1 MGKLAYD
8 KYRSSSNLI
17 EAVGS
22 ITSTNNISVS
32 IPTPNLES
40 LTIPYQDNQPA
51 DLELQDGN
59 FASISIFG
67 VNTYIKGDVQN
78 IMYSLNRIVKFIS

>member
-1 MGKLAYD
+1 MGELAYD

-22 ITSTNNISVS
+22 ITSTNNIYVS
-32 IPTPNLES
+32 IPTPNLEL

-51 DLELQDGN
+51 NLEL
-59 FASISIFG
+59 
-67 VNTYIKGDVQN
+67 
-78 IMYSLNRIVKFIS
+78 

>member
-1 MGKLAYD
+1 MGELAYD

-22 ITSTNNISVS
+22 ITSRNNIFVS
-32 IPTPNLES
+32 ISTPNLEL

-51 DLELQDGN
+51 DLEL
-59 FASISIFG
+59 
-67 VNTYIKGDVQN
+67 
-78 IMYSLNRIVKFIS
+78 